1 MSKFLKFNIVDSGA
15 LITQGPELVNVD
27 QIESV
32 SYVAGTGVLSIIL
45 KGAIALQKAYAL
57 SGGGDGT
64 VPNVNYGYRV
74 VSITVRTTKDGS
86 AGVPTITNGA
96 KSPQKAVYAAM
107 TANPGGVQSTV
118 QLGLDEAATP
128 VQMYFSDFA
137 VSTEEEL
144 VTYA

>member
-15 LITQGPELVNVD
+15 PITQGPELVNVD

-57 SGGGDGT
+57 SGGGDGN

-96 KSPQKAVYAAM
+96 KSPQKAVVAVFMYVVDACIFAQ
-107 TANPGGVQSTV
+107 GLSLSTLTSV
-118 QLGLDEAATP
+118 I
-128 VQMYFSDFA
+128 DFDQ
-137 VSTEEEL
+137 
-144 VTYA
+144 